1 MTIGNFGAIIL
12 TEDCSGVIGDMTR
25 GAKTKGHMPSET
37 KSPDDDKAGIKTETA
52 KKDLSQESLEDV
64 LLRTGIVTD
73 EQIKDISEIARQN
86 DKKIEEVLV
95 EEGLITTRD
104 LVRALSI
111 QLRVP
116 LIDLKRHTISPEV
129 LKLVPEELARKH
141 NVLPLD
147 VIGESLA
154 LVMGDT
160 MDVET
165 IDNISTVTKM
175 RIEPMMGF
183 PDEISEAISRNYGV
197 DRGTEEEITV
207 LEPPPEEEEVEPE
220 QLLSEEA
227 QAPAMRALNRLILQ
241 AVRSRASDIHIEPQQ
256 DKLQIRYRIDGVMV
270 DTMSLNS
277 RIHPALIS
285 RLKIISGMNIAERR
299 RPQDGQYSV
308 NVDGRDIDIRVAC
321 ANTIYGEKAV
331 LRLLLKSASLL
342 ELPDLG
348 FFPETLERY
357 QQMLKLPFG
366 MILLGGPTGSGK
378 TTTLYASINQINSKE
393 RNIMTIEDP
402 VEYHLKGIN
411 QFQVNP
417 KADVSFANSLRAFM
431 RLDPDIILVG
441 EIRDTE
447 TAKIATQAALTGHLV
462 FSSVHANDA
471 VGILFRLQDLG
482 VESFLICSA
491 LAGTVA
497 QRIVRRICTHC
508 REPYELPA
516 EEQMAYQE
524 EMDEMPAK
532 FYKGA
537 GCNLCGGTGYLG
549 QCGIYEVLTIT
560 EEIKQLFLGGATAA
574 QIRAQAIKDG
584 MEPLKHDAMLKVK
597 EGITTIPEVIRSV
610 YSAY

>member
-1 MTIGNFGAIIL
+1 M
-12 TEDCSGVIGDMTR
+12 
-25 GAKTKGHMPSET
+25 TKGVKAKDSLPAET
-37 KSPDDDKAGIKTETA
+37 KTSGDAEAESKAKTA
-52 KKDLSQESLEDV
+52 KKDQPQDTLEEV
-64 LLRTGIVTD
+64 LVRTGIVTAG
-73 EQIKDISEIARQN
+73 QMQDISQIARQS
-86 DKKIEEVLV
+86 DKKVEEVLV

-116 LIDLKRHTISPEV
+116 LIDLKRHTISPEI
-129 LKLVPEELARKH
+129 LKLVPEELARKY

-147 VIGESLA
+147 VIGDSLA

-165 IDNISTVTKM
+165 IDNIATAARM

-183 PDEISEAISRNYGV
+183 PDEISGAISRNYGA
-197 DRGTEEEITV
+197 GGGGEEITV
-207 LEPPPEEEEVEPE
+207 LEPAPEEEEVEEE
-220 QLLSEEA
+220 QILSEEA

-241 AVRSRASDIHIEPQQ
+241 AVRSRASDIHIEPHK
-256 DKLQIRYRIDGVMV
+256 DKLQIRYRIDGVML
-270 DTMSLNS
+270 DAMSLNL
-277 RIHPALIS
+277 RIHPALLS

-321 ANTIYGEKAV
+321 GNTIYGEMAV

-348 FFPETLERY
+348 FFPKTLERY
-357 QQMLKLPFG
+357 QQMLTLPFG
-366 MILLGGPTGSGK
+366 MVLLGGPTGSGK
-378 TTTLYASINQINSKE
+378 TTTLYASINKINSKE
-393 RNIMTIEDP
+393 CNIMTIEDP
-402 VEYHLKGIN
+402 VEYHLRGIN

-417 KADVSFANSLRAFM
+417 KAEVTFANSLRSFM

-482 VESFLICSA
+482 VEPFLICSA

-508 REPYELPA
+508 REAYELPA
-516 EEQMAYQE
+516 EEKIAYQE
-524 EMDEMPAK
+524 EMDELPAK

-549 QCGIYEVLTIT
+549 QCGVYEVLTLT
-560 EEIKQLFLGGATAA
+560 EEVKQLFLSGATTEE
-574 QIRAQAIKDG
+574 IRTQAIKDG

-597 EGITTIPEVIRSV
+597 EGITTVPEVIRNV
-610 YSAY
+610 YSAGF

>member
-1 MTIGNFGAIIL
+1 M
-12 TEDCSGVIGDMTR
+12 S
-25 GAKTKGHMPSET
+25 SET
-37 KSPDDDKAGIKTETA
+37 KSGDDTQADAKIEAT
-52 KKDLSQESLEDV
+52 KKDLSEESLGDV
-64 LLRTGIVTD
+64 LVRTGIVTA
-73 EQIKDISEIARQN
+73 EQIQDISQIARQN
-86 DKKIEEVLV
+86 DKKVEEVLV
-95 EEGLITTRD
+95 EEGLITSRD

-116 LIDLKRHTISPEV
+116 LIDLKRHSISPEV
-129 LKLVPEELARKH
+129 LKLVPEEMAIKH

-165 IDNISTVTKM
+165 IDNIAAATGM

-183 PDEISEAISRNYGV
+183 PDEIREAIGRNYGV
-197 DRGTEEEITV
+197 GREPEEEITV
-207 LEPPPEEEEVEPE
+207 LEPSPEEEEVEPE

-241 AVRSRASDIHIEPQQ
+241 AVRSRASDIHIEPLK
-256 DKLQIRYRIDGVMV
+256 DKLRIRYRIDGVLM
-270 DTMSLNS
+270 DTASLNLK
-277 RIHPALIS
+277 IHPAIIS
-285 RLKIISGMNIAERR
+285 RLKIMAGMNIAERR

-342 ELPDLG
+342 QLTDLG
-348 FFPETLERY
+348 FFPETLARY
-357 QQMLKLPFG
+357 QRMLKLPFG
-366 MILLGGPTGSGK
+366 MVLLGGPTGSGK
-378 TTTLYASINQINSKE
+378 TTTLYASINQINSTE

-417 KADVSFANSLRAFM
+417 KADVNFANSLRAFM

-482 VESFLICSA
+482 VEPFLICSA
-491 LAGTVA
+491 LAGTVS
-497 QRIVRRICTHC
+497 QRIVRRVCSHC
-508 REPYELPA
+508 REAYELPT
-516 EEQMAYQE
+516 EEKIAYQE
-524 EMDEMPAK
+524 ELDELPAK

-549 QCGIYEVLTIT
+549 QCGVFEVLTLT
-560 EEIKQLFLGGATAA
+560 EEIKQLFLGGATTS
-574 QIRAQAIKDG
+574 QIRAQAIKEG

-597 EGITTIPEVIRSV
+597 AGITTIPEVIRSV
-610 YSAY
+610 YSTY

>member
-1 MTIGNFGAIIL
+1 MTIDYN
-12 TEDCSGVIGDMTR
+12 GVTGDMAKGT
-25 GAKTKGHMPSET
+25 KTKGHLLAET
-37 KSPDDDKAGIKTETA
+37 ESTDDAKADIKTETVQ
-52 KKDLSQESLEDV
+52 KDLAQDSLEEV
-64 LLRTGIVTD
+64 LVRTGIITA
-73 EQIKDISEIARQN
+73 EQIQDISQIARQN
-86 DKKIEEVLV
+86 DKKVEEVLV

-111 QLRVP
+111 QLKVP
-116 LIDLKRHTISPEV
+116 LIDLKRHTISPEI
-129 LKLVPEELARKH
+129 LKLVPEEMARKH

-147 VIGESLA
+147 VIGDSLA
-154 LVMGDT
+154 LVMGNT
-160 MDVET
+160 TDVEV
-165 IDNISTVTKM
+165 IDNIATATKM

-197 DRGTEEEITV
+197 GHETEEEITV
-207 LEPPPEEEEVEPE
+207 LEPQPEEEEVEPE

-241 AVRSRASDIHIEPQQ
+241 AVRSRASDIHIEPHK
-256 DKLQIRYRIDGVMV
+256 DKLQIRYRIDGVMM
-270 DTMSLNS
+270 DTTSLNS
-277 RIHPALIS
+277 KIHLALIS
-285 RLKIISGMNIAERR
+285 RLKIMAGMNIAERR

-308 NVDGRDIDIRVAC
+308 NVDGKDIDIRIAC
-321 ANTIYGEKAV
+321 ANTVYGEKAV
-331 LRLLLKSASLL
+331 LRLLLKSASMLQL
-342 ELPDLG
+342 SDLG
-348 FFPETLERY
+348 FFPETLEKY
-357 QQMLKLPFG
+357 QKMLKLPFG

-378 TTTLYASINQINSKE
+378 TTTLYASMNQINSRE

-417 KADVSFANSLRAFM
+417 KAEVTFASSLRAFM

-447 TAKIATQAALTGHLV
+447 TARIATQAALTGHLV

-482 VESFLICSA
+482 VEPFLICSA
-491 LAGTVA
+491 LAGTVS
-497 QRIVRRICTHC
+497 QRIVRRICSHC
-508 REPYELPA
+508 REAYEPTT
-516 EEQMAYQE
+516 EERIVYQE
-524 EMDEMPAK
+524 ELEEFPDK

-537 GCNLCGGTGYLG
+537 GCNLCGGTGYVG
-549 QCGIYEVLTIT
+549 QCGIFEVLTLT

-574 QIRAQAIKDG
+574 QIRAQAIKEG

-597 EGITTIPEVIRSV
+597 ESITTIPEVIRNV
-610 YSAY
+610 YSTY